1 MSIIKPYVST
11 KMYENKIKVS
21 AKRQQPL
28 SQWEYKDSS
37 CSNNCCSQGA
47 LLVLMTPFLGTPGI
61 TPTTF
66 GICRSMSLTQW
77 YVFNL
82 TVVEW
87 FFRFPS
93 KPMVRQKLL
102 KLLDFLKLWPQID
115 YIIVLHV
122 SGLFGLHH
130 PCLTSTIL
138 FRGLED
144 QKPSSLRECPIKS
157 MTISPLAEDF
167 VSRETVVELLEDTV

>member
-21 AKRQQPL
+21 AKRQQPV
-28 SQWEYKDSS
+28 SQWDYKDSS
-37 CSNNCCSQGA
+37 CSNDCCSQEA
-47 LLVLMTPFLGTPGI
+47 LLVLMTPCLGTPGI

-82 TVVEW
+82 TVAEW
-87 FFRFPS
+87 FLDSLLSQWLGKNF
-93 KPMVRQKLL
+93 L
-102 KLLDFLKLWPQID
+102 KLLDFLKLWPQIY
-115 YIIVLHV
+115 YIIVLRV
-122 SGLFGLHH
+122 SGLSGLHH
-130 PCLTSTIL
+130 PCLTLPIL

-144 QKPSSLRECPIKS
+144 QSLLHSGSAPWNPWLVLS
-157 MTISPLAEDF
+157 HF
-167 VSRETVVELLEDTV
+167 